1 MQPQNRLR
9 RWDFVHSFYPSVL
22 TGEAGR
28 RQETRQ
34 PQQYCLLVKI
44 EGFEISQGWGQI
56 WVLTSQLCDL
66 HLRAREKVKHMKF
79 NMPNGRRC
87 PLIFKVN
94 PARACPTLVSILLY
108 LVGPQFSH
116 L

>member
-34 PQQYCLLVKI
+34 PRQYCLLVKI

-66 HLRAREKVKHMKF
+66 HLRAREKMEAYEVQHAKGKEMSTD
-79 NMPNGRRC
+79 
-87 PLIFKVN
+87 I
-94 PARACPTLVSILLY
+94 
-108 LVGPQFSH
+108 
-116 L
+116 